1 MLHYLK
7 IEIDH
12 QDSDTITDPKT
23 GHTLYKLAELKIDI
37 KQTYLTKVPE
47 MKIDSSG
54 YIPNK
59 GDKLYFLPGCSV
71 PRVKMK
77 DLTLQHGIKAVRD
90 IDDANIIV
98 GSKDTVSKMT
108 RGTWEY
114 LVPVELFKEFVDIHR
129 DKLDDYVIDNIE
141 SALEFYTLD
150 GLVCNWATVRYF
162 TDDDYTHYESLKA
175 NPTWENFNSNTSEY
189 FTIIEDEHKHTYD
202 KLINKNIISEAC
214 ILEHLNGPDSVV
226 IDNEMF
232 NQLSTMFDSS
242 DEDNHILAMEIMANS
257 NYKPSLL
264 YLEMLF
270 CNYCNKMYNS
280 RTKNHVNFKSLIS
293 YVGKQ
298 SSLTTDIDDIIK
310 SLARH
315 NVLTSD
321 KIDIILDNYKG
332 EIIRRGDQDH
342 FKVKE
347 VTLSEEM
354 LKILNEPY
362 VYKLIEFEEPEV
374 ILDEPVL
381 GVADEIEM
389 VNEDI
394 ETKVEETEAVSE
406 IIQSEESPEVLEAES
421 NNSQIEE
428 KNESDGFEWF

>member
-1 MLHYLK
+1 
-7 IEIDH
+7 
-12 QDSDTITDPKT
+12 
-23 GHTLYKLAELKIDI
+23 
-37 KQTYLTKVPE
+37 
-47 MKIDSSG
+47 
-54 YIPNK
+54 
-59 GDKLYFLPGCSV
+59 
-71 PRVKMK
+71 
-77 DLTLQHGIKAVRD
+77 
-90 IDDANIIV
+90 
-98 GSKDTVSKMT
+98 
-108 RGTWEY
+108 
-114 LVPVELFKEFVDIHR
+114 
-129 DKLDDYVIDNIE
+129 
-141 SALEFYTLD
+141 
-150 GLVCNWATVRYF
+150 
-162 TDDDYTHYESLKA
+162 
-175 NPTWENFNSNTSEY
+175 
-189 FTIIEDEHKHTYD
+189 
-202 KLINKNIISEAC
+202 
-214 ILEHLNGPDSVV
+214 
-226 IDNEMF
+226 
-232 NQLSTMFDSS
+232 
-242 DEDNHILAMEIMANS
+242 
-257 NYKPSLL
+257 
-264 YLEMLF
+264 
-270 CNYCNKMYNS
+270 MYNS